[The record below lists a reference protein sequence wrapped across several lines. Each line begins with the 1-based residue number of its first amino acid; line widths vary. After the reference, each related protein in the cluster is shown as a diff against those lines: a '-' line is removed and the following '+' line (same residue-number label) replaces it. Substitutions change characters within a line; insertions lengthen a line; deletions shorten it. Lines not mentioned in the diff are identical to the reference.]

1 MGVDGGT
8 YGVGWTG
15 NAAELNWDEPFAPS
29 SATATA
35 NIRGGAAS
43 SLNDALRYSFERLNA
58 MPPNMEPCPPPT
70 YGDPLDSYDH
80 ITKAQYYG
88 GFPYRPEEKEEEM
101 IDETQICKLDAMRKA
116 RNEVAEY
123 LQAKHDR
130 AALMRIQAA
139 ALEDEVAYGYGQINE
154 DMPMPVDQPMA
165 DD

>member
-1 MGVDGGT
+1 MGVT
-8 YGVGWTG
+8 S

-29 SATATA
+29 SATATGH
-35 NIRGGAAS
+35 IRTFTSNNTQGTYQPPS
-43 SLNDALRYSFERLNA
+43 YSGWTFN
-58 MPPNMEPCPPPT
+58 
-70 YGDPLDSYDH
+70 
-80 ITKAQYYG
+80 TKTLLY
-88 GFPYRPEEKEEEM
+88 EKEDDM

-154 DMPMPVDQPMA
+154 EMPMPVDQPMV